1 MSDTDHLR
9 TILSQTLSLIEQVT
23 TEPKPSYILDGQ
35 QVEWSVYLVRL
46 RETADW
52 CRRQLAA
59 DEPVEVR
66 SRGGT

>member
-1 MSDTDHLR
+1 MSDTTHLR
-9 TILSQTLSLIEQVT
+9 TILNQTLALIEQIT

-35 QVEWSVYLVRL
+35 QVEWSVYLDRL

-52 CRRQLAA
+52 CRRKLAA

-66 SRGGT
+66 SRGVT

>member
-1 MSDTDHLR
+1 MSDTDHIR
-9 TILSQTLSLIEQVT
+9 TILSQTLALIEQIT

-35 QVEWSVYLVRL
+35 QVEWSVYLDRL

-52 CRRQLAA
+52 CGRRLAA
-59 DEPVEVR
+59 DHPFEMS